1 MKRIFPLRRPWIL
14 LALMVLAVAAPA
26 YAFLTRPEI
35 DAVRAPPRLPP
46 SWSTNEY
53 LTLEEPADA
62 PVEFT
67 EILEMQQAPAVED
80 IWQPAPT
87 PRGGVA
93 WSLLE
98 STEETT
104 RTVDGVI
111 YSRPVFPQ
119 AVRALAGR
127 RIVMAGYMMPLEP
140 GATQRHFVLMA
151 YPPGCP
157 FHFHALPNQFIEVYA
172 DTAVPLNEMDATVV
186 SGVLELTGEDESG
199 VFFRLRQARAS

>member
-1 MKRIFPLRRPWIL
+1 MLSRRL
-14 LALMVLAVAAPA
+14 LAIGALVGGIAAIVSVTTLALAASRAPA
-26 YAFLTRPEI
+26 E
-35 DAVRAPPRLPP
+35 RAQADIFRSMPM
-46 SWSTNEY
+46 TTFY
-53 LTLEEPADA
+53 QLEEPADA
-62 PVEFT
+62 LD
-67 EILEMQQAPAVED
+67 ILEIQNGPPVED

-104 RTVDGVI
+104 RTVEGVI
-111 YSRPVFPQ
+111 YSRPVFP
-119 AVRALAGR
+119 ANVRALAGR
-127 RIVMAGYMMPLEP
+127 RITVAGYMMPLEN

-172 DTAVPLNEMDATVV
+172 DTPVRLNETEASVI

-199 VFFRLRQARAS
+199 VFFRLRDARAV